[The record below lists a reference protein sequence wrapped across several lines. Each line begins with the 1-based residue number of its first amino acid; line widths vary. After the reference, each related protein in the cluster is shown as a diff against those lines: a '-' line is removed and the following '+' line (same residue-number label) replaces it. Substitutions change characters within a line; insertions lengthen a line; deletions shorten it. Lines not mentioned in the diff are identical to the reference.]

1 MAGQNINQYVYPN
14 LNPKLALES
23 YDMSLTSDEKGFN
36 MEVIFSPYLI
46 AQTYGNRLPF
56 YFDINSSITNQ
67 KFTLNYKE
75 YNRNNIFVSE
85 NYYNIN
91 NEDLTCY
98 SAQTSCDIGLTGIDN
113 GLVTGMTGY
122 SITFTKGLFSDG
134 LKFERLYFDRRLKLF
149 QVTANTNSPN
159 IRFSG
164 FPNTVLYEVVSK
176 YGQTEGLYHELYGGF
191 YQGFYRLFGYDYDIF
206 PERVNKGWTVE
217 LLLRPRLIS
226 EYFPGPGETTLNL
239 LYPENA
245 NTFFY
250 LGTRAEN
257 KFYHHADGTPNCF
270 TGYTRFT
277 SPLTGISTCACCNR
291 TVTNS
296 RCIYVYPPR
305 SKDGVHDTHVNYG
318 CDKCGSDKMVQATCG
333 CGCDKIACATCGWEC
348 QIHECAVIVEVTP
361 TPTPTPTAT
370 LSNCIL
376 PPVCTPTCNSCS
388 NCTDCVDCVYTGF
401 SSIENTCEV
410 DPKMDV
416 LSNNISFR
424 LCGDP
429 KNPGIGIRAIKF
441 TGGCETTG
449 SCETSGITYTT
460 GYTVLDYC
468 TPPIYEY
475 CESINY
481 PFIEQEHWF
490 QLDAVWERYTWLDT
504 CDLWYRG
511 GLGDITK
518 KVYLESLANNTVS
531 LIDTS
536 YTRMDPKSTLE
547 IDIVSLNEKWLLEE
561 NFRKG
566 RLKIYINGK
575 LFYTIEDFEE
585 IIPRALNTDKEK
597 QVGVPFNV
605 SWGGGTQGLR
615 ENLTFNPKPACDIVF
630 GVEIGLLLIG
640 LISPGSINAQYTL
653 TTGLPYKDEIQ
664 VNFRNILNKKDG
676 GHYEIDSKVIIPP
689 FGISGVT
696 YETLNE
702 NFDDLDG
709 TGYYLNVEVFPKT
722 IISNFEVDSNII
734 FLSPTPTPTPPVTP
748 TITPS
753 QTETPQP
760 TPTQTETPQPTPT
773 NTETPTPTPTPTFTP
788 TPEQTIT
795 DAIITSEIEYISV
808 DGLFYLKFVDPEQAI
823 NDAIIVNG
831 NEYISVGENLYLSF
845 VDPIITTPTPTPTNT
860 NTPTPTPTST
870 ITQTPTPTP
879 TISVICDT
887 FTFTGNNA
895 TITVNSAIKTSN
907 GGWDGSAYSVES
919 YTSPVSVSFQVS
931 SSNLYLM
938 GGFSYNPNA
947 NPGDTYVDISYGLY
961 IQPNFL
967 EIYENGTQVTV
978 PGEMTNTTSD
988 VWKVDYNGTDVKYYK
1003 NGGLIYTS
1011 SNAVTQPLHIY
1022 FPLLTFNE
1030 GVTNVCVIG
1039 DPLPSPTPTQTNTQT
1054 QTPTT
1059 TITPTPTKTPN
1070 CVRQIVV
1077 PTLWNGATS
1086 INSNTLQLT
1095 QTSETLQIQVN
1106 DVITDN
1112 IGATSFVGIVSSDGT
1127 YTYVFTGPGGGVAFD
1142 CDFPLTFSGT
1152 C

>member
-1 MAGQNINQYVYPN
+1 
-14 LNPKLALES
+14 
-23 YDMSLTSDEKGFN
+23 MSLTSDERGFN

-159 IRFSG
+159 VRFSG

-191 YQGFYRLFGYDYDIF
+191 YQGFYRLFDYDYDIF
-206 PERVNKGWTVE
+206 PERVNKGWTIE
-217 LLLRPRLIS
+217 LLLKPRLVS
-226 EYFPGPGETTLNL
+226 EYFPGPNETTLNL

-250 LGTRAEN
+250 LGSRAEN

-305 SKDGVHDTHVNYG
+305 SKNGVHDTHVNYG
-318 CDKCGSDKMVQATCG
+318 CDKCGSDKMTQATCG

-361 TPTPTPTAT
+361 TPTPTPTST

-376 PPVCTPTCNSCS
+376 PPVCTPTCNTCS

-460 GYTVLDYC
+460 GYTILDYC

-475 CESINY
+475 CQNINY
-481 PFIEQEHWF
+481 SFIEQEHWF

-518 KVYLESLANNTVS
+518 KVYLESLANNSVS
-531 LIDTS
+531 LIDS
-536 YTRMDPKSTLE
+536 SHTRMDPKSTLE

-630 GVEIGLLLIG
+630 GVEVDLLLTG
-640 LISPGSINAQYTL
+640 FISEGSINAQYVL
-653 TTGLPYKDEIQ
+653 TSGLPYKDEIQ
-664 VNFRNILNKKDG
+664 VSFRNILNRKNG

-702 NFDDLDG
+702 NFNDLDG

-722 IISNFEVDSNII
+722 IISNFDVVSDII

-748 TITPS
+748 TI
-753 QTETPQP
+753 

-773 NTETPTPTPTPTFTP
+773 NTETPTPTPTFTP
-788 TPEQTIT
+788 TPEQIIT
-795 DAIITSEIEYISV
+795 DAIITNEIEYIDV
-808 DGLFYLKFVDPEQAI
+808 GNGFYLKFIDPEI
-823 NDAIIVNG
+823 LDNPILTDNDEYIIVG
-831 NEYISVGENLYLSF
+831 NSLYLKYINPS
-845 VDPIITTPTPTPTNT
+845 PIPSPSNTPTPTNT
-860 NTPTPTPTST
+860 NTPTVTPTST
-870 ITQTPTPTP
+870 ITQTPTPTNTP
-879 TISVICDT
+879 TIS
-887 FTFTGNNA
+887 
-895 TITVNSAIKTSN
+895 IT
-907 GGWDGSAYSVES
+907 
-919 YTSPVSVSFQVS
+919 
-931 SSNLYLM
+931 
-938 GGFSYNPNA
+938 
-947 NPGDTYVDISYGLY
+947 
-961 IQPNFL
+961 
-967 EIYENGTQVTV
+967 
-978 PGEMTNTTSD
+978 
-988 VWKVDYNGTDVKYYK
+988 
-1003 NGGLIYTS
+1003 
-1011 SNAVTQPLHIY
+1011 
-1022 FPLLTFNE
+1022 
-1030 GVTNVCVIG
+1030 
-1039 DPLPSPTPTQTNTQT
+1039 PSI
-1054 QTPTT
+1054 TPTT

-1127 YTYVFTGPGGGVAFD
+1127 YTYVFTGPGGGLAFD